1 MSAISLCIPR
11 VFNNIT
17 KGKVY
22 DVFTQLNLGII
33 NSIDIV
39 EQTNKKGESSKRVF
53 IQFSNWYMNDNAQ
66 SVYNK
71 LMYGKEIKIVYDDP
85 WYWKVAINKNK
96 YINVQEQYER
106 EQYEREKYE
115 REQYEREKQYEREQY
130 ERKKYEREQYER
142 EKYERKKYEQE
153 QKKYE
158 REQYEQKKYER
169 RNQYVK
175 PTHVEREDNPDIYA
189 DDEEMI
195 KRMKPINYSL
205 IHIPVPKKIKIKIKK

>member
-22 DVFTQLNLGII
+22 DVFTQQNLGII

-158 REQYEQKKYER
+158 QEHKKYER

>member
-189 DDEEMI
+189 DDEDMI

>member
-106 EQYEREKYE
+106 EQYER
-115 REQYEREKQYEREQY
+115 
-130 ERKKYEREQYER
+130 KKYEREQYER

>member
-33 NSIDIV
+33 YSIDIV

-53 IQFSNWYMNDNAQ
+53 IHFSNWYMNDNAQ

-71 LMYGKEIKIVYDDP
+71 LVYGKEIKIVYDDP
-85 WYWKVAINKNK
+85 WYWKVAINKSK
-96 YINVQEQYER
+96 YKNAQEQER
-106 EQYEREKYE
+106 QYEREKYE
-115 REQYEREKQYEREQY
+115 REQYD
-130 ERKKYEREQYER
+130 REQYER
-142 EKYERKKYEQE
+142 EKYERKKYEREQYE

-169 RNQYVK
+169 RK
-175 PTHVEREDNPDIYA
+175 PEREDNPDIYA

-205 IHIPVPKKIKIKIKK
+205 IHIPVPKMNKIKIKK